1 MSVKTA
7 FKYIFLGFLVF
18 MLLLVSYVIE
28 AGIAIVHIKTP
39 DARIW
44 VPVPVALGH
53 LAGKMV
59 DIPLKMEPDFQEIWQ
74 YREAAV
80 EILRQLPGLPD
91 ADFVEVSKA
100 QEHVRIFKRAD
111 SLYVQVDNPNE
122 KVSIRLPIHTV
133 ERLIEALENPNPNL
147 GDLVACLEWQPS
159 GEVVHVKTQNEEIRI
174 SIW

>member
-7 FKYIFLGFLVF
+7 FKYIFLGLFVL
-18 MLLLVSYVIE
+18 MLLAVSYVIE

-39 DARIW
+39 DARLW
-44 VPVPVALGH
+44 FPVPVALGH

-74 YREAAV
+74 YREAAI

-133 ERLIEALENPNPNL
+133 ERLIVALENPNPNL

-159 GEVVHVKTQNEEIRI
+159 GDLVHIKTENEEVRI